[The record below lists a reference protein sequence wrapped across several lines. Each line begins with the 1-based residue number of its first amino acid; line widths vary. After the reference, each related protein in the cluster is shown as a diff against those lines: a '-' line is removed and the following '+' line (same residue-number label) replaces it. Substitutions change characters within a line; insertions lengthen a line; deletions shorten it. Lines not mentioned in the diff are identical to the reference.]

1 MASSGRTVHRS
12 EQAILGS
19 VPVRRYGWFVQLRGE
34 EHSIHPFSSAI
45 DQERFAAA
53 AGAVAQRD
61 ARAAE
66 GIATALALI
75 SWGNRTERD
84 FGRYLLTDVAWDY
97 SLDAAVDRLVAFANT
112 WQRDQPR
119 LAQAG

>member
-1 MASSGRTVHRS
+1 MATSGRTVHRS
-12 EQAILGS
+12 EQTVLGP
-19 VPVRRYGWFVQLRGE
+19 VPVRRHGWLVHLRGE
-34 EHSIHPFSSAI
+34 EHSLHPFHSAV
-45 DQERFAAA
+45 DQERFVSGV
-53 AGAVAQRD
+53 GAVAQRD
-61 ARAAE
+61 VHAAE
-66 GIATALALI
+66 AISVALALI

-97 SLDAAVDRLVAFANT
+97 SLDAAVDRLIAFANT